1 VSSHLGINQTLLPW
15 LLAGEID
22 LVLDELQVGAYFDR
36 DERDKI
42 KVLMA
47 RVNNHEQMV
56 ALRKDREN
64 GTVQ

>member
-1 VSSHLGINQTLLPW
+1 MSRHLGINQTLLPW

-22 LVLDELQVGAYFDR
+22 LVLDELQIGTYFDR

-47 RVNNHEQMV
+47 RVNNHEKMI
-56 ALRKDREN
+56 ALRRDRKSS
-64 GTVQ
+64 GLL